1 MAFVGARCQWKVG
14 TRKAYTPNHD
24 QGAWGLTAAKGMCKP
39 WQRMEGPRP
48 GPLGATPVRQSLTPT
63 PGRTQGTPRARDGF
77 GLPPVRVS
85 SSSSTLQVR
94 DDESPSHRDHGGEG
108 LSTAHP

>member
-1 MAFVGARCQWKVG
+1 MLVAYIVGARCQWKVG

-24 QGAWGLTAAKGMCKP
+24 QGAWGLTAAKGMCNP

-63 PGRTQGTPRARDGF
+63 PGRTQGTPRAKDGF
-77 GLPPVRVS
+77 GLPPVCVS
-85 SSSSTLQVR
+85 SSPSTLQVP
-94 DDESPSHRDHGGEG
+94 ETSPQAFGTTEG
-108 LSTAHP
+108 KG